1 MERLIKK
8 IKEFEGL
15 ALTPYRCPGGAWT
28 IGYGHRCAE
37 GQPPISLAE
46 ANRLLLTDVLN
57 ALQYVLQLTEGCG
70 LEAHQVYALTDFVFN
85 LGANALKNSTLLKRI
100 RRGDSMVA
108 VCGEIRRWRYAAGK
122 ELPGLVKRREWEAAF
137 YKSKKAF

>member
-37 GQPPISLAE
+37 GQVAISLAE

-57 ALQYVLQLTEGCG
+57 ALQYVMTATEGCG
-70 LEAHQVYALTDFVFN
+70 LEAHQVYALTDFVYN
-85 LGANALKNSTLLKRI
+85 LGAAAFKSSTLLKRI
-100 RRGDSMVA
+100 RRGESADA

-122 ELPGLVKRREWEAAF
+122 ELPGLVMRREWEAML
-137 YKSKKAF
+137 YKGKR

>member
-15 ALTPYRCPGGAWT
+15 ALSPYRCPGGAWT

-37 GQPPISLAE
+37 GHAGISLAE

-57 ALQYVLQLTEGCG
+57 ALQYVITMTEGCG

-85 LGANALKNSTLLKRI
+85 LGAAAFKSSTLLKRI
-100 RRGDSMVA
+100 KRGDSIDA
-108 VCGEIRRWRYAAGK
+108 VTAELCRWRYAGGK
-122 ELPGLVKRREWEAAF
+122 ELPGLVRRREWEATL
-137 YKSKKAF
+137 YKG